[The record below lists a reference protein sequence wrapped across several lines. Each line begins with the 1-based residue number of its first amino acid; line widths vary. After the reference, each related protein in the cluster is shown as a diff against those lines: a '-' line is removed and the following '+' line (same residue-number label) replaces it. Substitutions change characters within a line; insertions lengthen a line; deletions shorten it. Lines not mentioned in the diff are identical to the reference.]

1 MGIVSYH
8 VINLIQIISM
18 NKLSIFL
25 FLFLYATQLFSQV
38 NGTVT
43 NENSEGLSYVN
54 VFVKNTSTGTTTNLD
69 GYYSLKLEPGNY
81 TIVYQFIGY
90 KSQERSVRIG
100 TEAYTENVQLQT
112 ASYEMPQV
120 TIEANAEDPAYAIIR
135 KAQSRRKFHLR
146 QNENYECDAYMRG
159 FNKIFDAPEKIMGI
173 DVGDLDETLDST
185 RQGVIYLSESVS
197 HLYVAKGRSKEVMF
211 SSKVSGNNQGY
222 SFNSAQEMD
231 FNFYNNSLELNRHI
245 ISPIGSNAMSIY
257 NYKLEGATIDENGQL
272 VNKIKVTPKNS
283 FDPAFSGFIYINEDL
298 WNINSLELS
307 VTKEASQIPFIDTLK
322 FKISYIP
329 LEQNRWLPISNVI
342 NFRMSAFGFELGG
355 NFACVYSNYK
365 LDDVDESVFNRE
377 VYVVESEA
385 NTRTEIYW
393 DSIRPIPLTIEE
405 KIDYKQKDSIQLV
418 RESTEYLDSIDR
430 ENNTFKFGDVL
441 SGYSHQN
448 SQTRSNWS
456 ISTPLTNLAANTISG
471 WNGSFGFSYRKAYN
485 EDRTRRLRIGAT
497 VNYALSDRQWR
508 PTASASYLANRT
520 NNMSFEIE
528 AGRALQQFN
537 SMKPITNRLN
547 TIMTLFFR
555 RNYLKAYDSKFFR
568 AQLSTDIGAILR
580 LRSSVTYEDRSVLEN
595 TYDGSIFYKD
605 SRVFSPNI
613 SGFEDHKSLILRLS
627 LRIRPGEQLVRYPN
641 RIFRTGS
648 EWPTF
653 WIHYKQALNNITGD
667 AGISLIHVS
676 IDKDLELRN
685 LGDLQM
691 YLHAGSFLQEPDY
704 FIDQMH
710 FMGNQTHLGY
720 SDNYNRNFLLMPY
733 YGLSTASDF
742 VEMHIQHNFKGF
754 ILGKIPIIRHL
765 GWHLAGGYK
774 FLGRSGPNY
783 REWHLGIDNIGYRF
797 FRVFRIDLVWAD
809 QLDIPQTETD
819 SYSRFGV
826 VVGLDFRI

>member
-1 MGIVSYH
+1 
-8 VINLIQIISM
+8 M

-365 LDDVDESVFNRE
+365 LDDVD
-377 VYVVESEA
+377 A
-385 NTRTEIYW
+385 
-393 DSIRPIPLTIEE
+393 SIRRDFDGRVDVIPVS
-405 KIDYKQKDSIQLV
+405 DPNS
-418 RESTEYLDSIDR
+418 STMA
-430 ENNTFKFGDVL
+430 
-441 SGYSHQN
+441 Q
-448 SQTRSNWS
+448 
-456 ISTPLTNLAANTISG
+456 
-471 WNGSFGFSYRKAYN
+471 
-485 EDRTRRLRIGAT
+485 RILQ
-497 VNYALSDRQWR
+497 YQS
-508 PTASASYLANRT
+508 
-520 NNMSFEIE
+520 
-528 AGRALQQFN
+528 ALQLSQMQPQLYN
-537 SMKPITNRLN
+537 HEALHRQMLEVLGIQDAENIVPIKEEEAIPTDPVTENQKILN
-547 TIMTLFFR
+547 LEPV
-555 RNYLKAYDSKFFR
+555 KAFPFQDHSAHIQVHMNAMQDPKVQQVLEKSPT
-568 AQLSTDIGAILR
+568 AQLSMAEAM
-580 LRSSVTYEDRSVLEN
+580 S
-595 TYDGSIFYKD
+595 
-605 SRVFSPNI
+605 
-613 SGFEDHKSLILRLS
+613 H
-627 LRIRPGEQLVRYPN
+627 
-641 RIFRTGS
+641 
-648 EWPTF
+648 
-653 WIHYKQALNNITGD
+653 IT
-667 AGISLIHVS
+667 
-676 IDKDLELRN
+676 E
-685 LGDLQM
+685 
-691 YLHAGSFLQEPDY
+691 
-704 FIDQMH
+704 
-710 FMGNQTHLGY
+710 
-720 SDNYNRNFLLMPY
+720 
-733 YGLSTASDF
+733 
-742 VEMHIQHNFKGF
+742 
-754 ILGKIPIIRHL
+754 
-765 GWHLAGGYK
+765 
-774 FLGRSGPNY
+774 
-783 REWHLGIDNIGYRF
+783 
-797 FRVFRIDLVWAD
+797 
-809 QLDIPQTETD
+809 
-819 SYSRFGV
+819 
-826 VVGLDFRI
+826 

>member
-1 MGIVSYH
+1 
-8 VINLIQIISM
+8 M
-18 NKLSIFL
+18 NKLPIVL
-25 FLFLYATQLFSQV
+25 CLLLYTTQLVAQV

-43 NENSEGLSYVN
+43 NEDSERLSYVN
-54 VFVKNTSTGTTTNLD
+54 VFVKNTSLGTTTNLD

-81 TIVYQFIGY
+81 TIVYQYIGY
-90 KSQERSVRIG
+90 KSQERNISVG
-100 TEAYTENVQLQT
+100 DKGHTENVQLQP
-112 ASYEMPQV
+112 ASYIMPQI

-135 KAQSRRKFHLR
+135 KAQAQRKFYLR

-173 DVGDLDETLDST
+173 DLGDLDGTLDST

-197 HLYVAKGRSKEVMF
+197 HLYVSKGRSKEVMY
-211 SSKVSGNNQGY
+211 SSKVSGDDQGY

-245 ISPIGSNAMSIY
+245 ITPIGSNAMSIY

-283 FDPAFSGFIYINEDL
+283 FDPAFFGYIYINEDL

-322 FKISYIP
+322 FKVSYIP
-329 LEQNRWLPISNVI
+329 LEQSRWLPISNVI
-342 NFRMSAFGFELGG
+342 NFRMSAFGFEVGG
-355 NFACVYSNYK
+355 NFACVYSNYT
-365 LDDVDESVFNRE
+365 LDEVDESVFNRE

-418 RESTEYLDSIDR
+418 KESPEYLDSIDR
-430 ENNTFKFGDVL
+430 ENNAFKIGNVL
-441 SGYSHQN
+441 SGYSYQN
-448 SQTRSNWS
+448 SQTRSSWG
-456 ISTPLTNLAANTISG
+456 ISTPLTNLSANTITG
-471 WNGSFGFSYRKAYN
+471 WNGSFGLRYRKAYN
-485 EDRTRRLRIGAT
+485 KERTRRLSMGANF
-497 VNYALSDRQWR
+497 NYALSDKQWR
-508 PTASASYLANRT
+508 PTVSLSYLANRT
-520 NNMSFEIE
+520 NNLSFDIE
-528 AGRALQQFN
+528 GGRVLQQFN
-537 SMKPITNRLN
+537 RMEPITNSLN

-555 RNYLKAYDSKFFR
+555 RNYLKAYDNTFVR
-568 AQLSTDIGAILR
+568 AQLSTSIGAILR
-580 LRSSVTYEDRSVLEN
+580 LRTSLAYEDRSPLEN

-605 SRVFSPNI
+605 SRVYSPNI

-641 RIFRTGS
+641 RVFRTGS
-648 EWPTF
+648 DWPTF
-653 WIHYKQALNNITGD
+653 WIHYKQALNSITGNAD
-667 AGISLIHVS
+667 VSLIHIS
-676 IDKDLELRN
+676 INKDLGLRN

-691 YLHAGSFLQEPDY
+691 YLHAGSFIEEPDF

-710 FMGNQTHLGY
+710 FLGNQTHLGY
-720 SDNYNRNFLLMPY
+720 SDSYNRSFLLMPY
-733 YGLSTASDF
+733 YALSTDSDF
-742 VEMHIQHNFKGF
+742 FEMHIQHNFKGF
-754 ILGKIPIIRHL
+754 ILGKIPVIRKL

-774 FLGRSGPNY
+774 FLARSGSNY

-797 FRVFRIDLVWAD
+797 FRVFRLDLVWAD
-809 QLDIPQTETD
+809 QVDIPQTETD

-826 VVGLDFRI
+826 VVGLDFKI